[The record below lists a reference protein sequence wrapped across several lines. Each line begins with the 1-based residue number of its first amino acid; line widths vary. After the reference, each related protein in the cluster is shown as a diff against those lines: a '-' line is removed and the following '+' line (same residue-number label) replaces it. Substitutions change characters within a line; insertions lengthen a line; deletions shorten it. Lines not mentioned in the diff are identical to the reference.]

1 MRRKPLINF
10 PMTGRTLALTATIA
24 ALVAGMPWSGAAAQV
39 AVEAKIEGSPVVV
52 DVPRIGMNL
61 GHWNYWGA
69 EQLSRNILKN
79 PGFEGVVDRA
89 LVRVSAASRGRFS
102 DDQTWLARP
111 DGFWSG
117 ATYEV
122 LTGAATGLNGRI
134 MDSRSA
140 GSNRMPELISDETGA
155 VLAVGDVVALTR
167 MQDNALPTHWWL
179 PSGVGGRVAVDP
191 AQIAPGSPGKRSL
204 SLTPLSGTTLRIAS
218 HLDTIGKR
226 AGNLLPV
233 TGQWKLAFWLRA
245 EAGEPSPVRVLFR
258 RHGSEPFIDLTL
270 YPKPGWQQVEQV
282 FESADNGPIGPLEFA
297 IEVGGQ
303 GPVHLDDFWLGPVV
317 GMSAGT
323 NSGRDA
329 AADAFRSEVI
339 AALTQLRPGYLR
351 DWQGQLGET
360 LDNLLAEPLA
370 RRASRYR
377 PGNSTDFGY
386 SLPEFLA
393 LSRTVGANPW
403 LVMPTTFSTDEA
415 RRLGAWL
422 AERIR
427 ADGFQEVLVEFGN
440 ENWNSIFRPAGIQD
454 AARHAAAANR
464 LFVALREG
472 AGHHP
477 ALRPVVNA
485 QHANPYTAIKTAE
498 AATQADILA
507 VAPYL
512 LHSLDE
518 TNQVQAL
525 EALFANDG
533 GRLAEIAAGQPAA
546 QDLAVYEVNLHTT
559 RGTASASL
567 RAAVTTGAASGPAL
581 AKRLIEAMA
590 LGARR
595 QCVYTLAGFDTDLVD
610 RSSLVPLFGVTRD
623 LTRGDRFRP
632 TGWAVSLLNQVI
644 AGDLYQARITR
655 GADPRLLIAPF
666 KGPRGWSLAVVSSA
680 QVPRQLTLTFPK
692 DQTRKP
698 DRARVLNASAPL
710 IGNESADT
718 IRPEPL
724 ALKRLATNRVQFTVP
739 AYSLVVLGPKE
750 LLP

>member
-1 MRRKPLINF
+1 MKRNLLISRPMKRRALAVSLAV
-10 PMTGRTLALTATIA
+10 GTLL
-24 ALVAGMPWSGAAAQV
+24 AGMPWTWAAAQV
-39 AVEAKIEGSPVVV
+39 VVQAQIENAPVVV

-89 LVRVSAASRGRFS
+89 LVRVSAASVGRFS

-122 LTGAATGLNGRI
+122 LTGAATGRSGTI
-134 MDSRSA
+134 TDSRSA
-140 GSNRMPELISDETGA
+140 GSNGMPELITSDTGTP
-155 VLAVGDVVALTR
+155 LAVGDIVALTR
-167 MQDNALPTHWWL
+167 VRENELPTHWWL
-179 PSGVGGRVAVDP
+179 PSGVGGRVAVD
-191 AQIAPGSPGKRSL
+191 ATQIAPGSPGKRSL

-245 EAGEPSPVRVLFR
+245 EAEDPPPVRVLFR
-258 RHGSEPFIDLTL
+258 RHGSQPFVDLTL
-270 YPKPGWQQVEQV
+270 YPEPGWQHVEQV
-282 FESADNGPIGPLEFA
+282 FEAADSGPIGPLEFA

-303 GPVHLDDFWLGPVV
+303 GPVHLDDFWLGPVTE
-317 GMSAGT
+317 MSAGAST
-323 NSGRDA
+323 
-329 AADAFRSEVI
+329 AADAFRPEVI
-339 AALTQLRPGYLR
+339 AALTRFRPGYLR

-360 LDNLLAEPLA
+360 LDNLLAEPQA

-377 PGNSTDFGY
+377 PGSSTDFGY

-427 ADGFQEVLVEFGN
+427 TDGFREVLVEFGN

-454 AARHAAAANR
+454 AARHAAAADR

-472 AGHHP
+472 AGNHP

-512 LHSLDE
+512 LHSLDQ
-518 TNQVQAL
+518 TKQDQAL
-525 EALFANDG
+525 DALFANDG
-533 GRLAEIAAGQPAA
+533 GRLAEIAAGQPAG

-559 RGTASASL
+559 RGNASASL

-595 QCVYTLAGFDTDLVD
+595 QCVYTLAGFDTDLED

-632 TGWAVSLLNQVI
+632 TGWAVSMLNQVI
-644 AGDLYQARITR
+644 AGDLYRARITR
-655 GADPRLLIAPF
+655 GADPRLVIAPF

-680 QVPRQLTLTFPK
+680 KQARRVTLSFPK
-692 DQTRKP
+692 DKTRKP

-710 IGNESADT
+710 HGNETTDA
-718 IRPEPL
+718 IRPRPL
-724 ALKRLATNRVQFTVP
+724 ALKKIGADRVQFTVP